1 MLNEANKLWYQKKRW
16 WLAITLTTIII
27 LILTFWTTRNR
38 HTTAIVSPYLE
49 PYNLSINCLDWSVN
63 FQDSWKHTLGLISQ
77 QNTDQQLT
85 EQESILNQ
93 PNLEI
98 EKLCLSHP
106 LGEINI
112 ENLIIDNPKAPNVV
126 FVGNVEFNANT
137 TLGELI
143 KLLQPHQAKT
153 AFSNEKLLSDIHQ
166 QISKALIPF
175 NFALGQVTIKAPN
188 LAAPIQITGSQGA
201 QHLVLI
207 INQQQQSFT
216 LNINYQNQR
225 ADVNANIKINEF
237 INTLAK
243 QQLAIPKTLLKA
255 DIQGQIQ
262 TDINYQKQQL
272 NINYQAQNLQAKL
285 AGIPV
290 LLPKSHD
297 GKLTINQEQTQWQN
311 GSDDIHIN
319 LKGNTND
326 LVAKATNT
334 LSVSQQQNIKQFL
347 AANPINSLAI
357 SIANQAIVNIHQ
369 NAIGL
374 SQVYI
379 KANERLLD
387 ANIKNLTYHLKNQ
400 TFALDLSAKSEMTL
414 PQLSQFT
421 QKSISATINT
431 RISGQQNHIQLSED
445 NQITVT
451 LNNLNHQQ
459 ISAKKLNMNAKGPIE
474 LLNNQLNAD
483 ISSNIALNQ
492 FKHPKLATIDS
503 ITLKT
508 SSKLNGPLDNT
519 LNFEGSTQISLNHKE
534 LLKLK
539 TAGQA
544 NKLQLNLTG
553 KDISL
558 FDLIALNQSNIELP
572 ELVSGALDVTLK
584 AQINDIK
591 QPLNGISGQFALKDV
606 SGEHKNTWF
615 EQLNYQQNFIIDNGI
630 LKTRDKNNL
639 TINKIETST
648 ELRHTKAQINYQI
661 ELPQLISNKNIQPI
675 FSLDVENVS
684 TQAFGGKFS
693 FKRISWPDDLT
704 LDLTI
709 DAVDLAKIV
718 ALEKQQG
725 IVVTGLISGALPTS
739 LEKQQDKW
747 KVSIAN
753 GELKNIT
760 DGVIQIMN
768 NPAVKRLKDSRND
781 LKLAFD
787 ALQNLHYHLLS
798 SEVTMTDDGQ
808 MYLETVIKGVNPDL
822 DNEVNFNLNL
832 DYDLL
837 GLLQSALISKKVEQ
851 QVNEKVQ

>member
-1 MLNEANKLWYQKKRW
+1 MNDVNRQKYQKKRW
-16 WLAITLTTIII
+16 WLAISLTTIVI
-27 LILTFWTTRNR
+27 LILTFWTNRNS
-38 HTTAIVSPYLE
+38 HTTALVSPYLE

-63 FQDSWKHTLGLISQ
+63 FQDSWKNTLGLIS
-77 QNTDQQLT
+77 
-85 EQESILNQ
+85 EQDTSEQAAEQKSILNQ

-112 ENLIIDNPKAPNVV
+112 ENLIIDNPKAPSVV

-143 KLLQPHQAKT
+143 KLLQPHQT
-153 AFSNEKLLSDIHQ
+153 QTTFTNEKLLSDIHQ
-166 QISKALIPF
+166 QISKALVPF
-175 NFALGQVTIKAPN
+175 NFALGQLTIKAPN

-216 LNINYQNQR
+216 LNVDYQNQQ
-225 ADVNANIKINEF
+225 ASLNANIQLNKL
-237 INTLAK
+237 INTLAE
-243 QQLAIPKTLLKA
+243 QQLPIPEALLEA
-255 DIQGQIQ
+255 NIQGQVQ
-262 TDINYQKQQL
+262 TEISYQKQELSINYQT
-272 NINYQAQNLQAKL
+272 QNLQANI

-290 LLPKSHD
+290 RLPNPHES
-297 GKLTINQEQTQWQN
+297 KLVINQEQIHWQN
-311 GSDDIHIN
+311 NSEDININ
-319 LKGNTND
+319 VKDNTNE
-326 LVAKATNT
+326 LITKAIKT
-334 LSVSQQQNIKQFL
+334 LSVNQQQGIKPFL
-347 AANPINSLAI
+347 AVNPINTLKVTIPSKTNLRFRQNNLELS
-357 SIANQAIVNIHQ
+357 SIH
-369 NAIGL
+369 
-374 SQVYI
+374 I
-379 KANERLLD
+379 KANEQLLN
-387 ANIKNLTYHLKNQ
+387 ASIKGLNYHLKEQ
-400 TFALDLSAKSEMTL
+400 TFELDLSATSELTL

-421 QKSISATINT
+421 QKPIIATINT
-431 RISGQQNHIQLSED
+431 RINGQNSNIQLDENTQIAVNINELNHQKINIKKLSINAKGPLLVQD
-445 NQITVT
+445 NQLSADISTNVQLNQVKHPLLAPIDSLALT
-451 LNNLNHQQ
+451 TNTKLNGSLNNLNFEGDTQ
-459 ISAKKLNMNAKGPIE
+459 
-474 LLNNQLNAD
+474 
-483 ISSNIALNQ
+483 IALN
-492 FKHPKLATIDS
+492 
-503 ITLKT
+503 
-508 SSKLNGPLDNT
+508 N
-519 LNFEGSTQISLNHKE
+519 KE
-534 LLKLK
+534 LLKLNA
-539 TAGQA
+539 AGQA
-544 NKLQLNLTG
+544 NKLQLNLIG

-558 FDLIALNQSNIELP
+558 FDLIALNQSSIELP
-572 ELVSGALDVTLK
+572 ELVSGALDVTLQ

-591 QPLNGISGQFALKDV
+591 QPFNGISGQFALKDV
-606 SGEHKNTWF
+606 SGEYKDTWF
-615 EQLNYQQNFIIDNGI
+615 EQLYYQQNFTIDKGI

-648 ELRHTKAQINYQI
+648 ELHHTKAQINYQL
-661 ELPQLISNKNIQPI
+661 ELPQQISDKNIQPT
-675 FSLDVENVS
+675 FRLDVENVS

-704 LDLTI
+704 LDLKI
-709 DAVDLAKIV
+709 SAVDLAKIV

-725 IVVTGLISGALPTS
+725 IVVTGLISGLLPTS
-739 LEKQQDKW
+739 LEQHEQKW
-747 KVSIAN
+747 KVTIAN

-837 GLLQSALISKKVEQ
+837 GLLQSALISKNVEQ